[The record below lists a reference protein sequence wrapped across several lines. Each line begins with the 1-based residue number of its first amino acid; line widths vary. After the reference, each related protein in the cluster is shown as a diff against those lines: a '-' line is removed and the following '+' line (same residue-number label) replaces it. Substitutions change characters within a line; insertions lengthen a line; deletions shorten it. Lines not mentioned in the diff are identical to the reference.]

1 MTGGFF
7 ILLSSLETD
16 YRESCDWRLEPLAL
30 LWEGHG
36 EEVFDPDNS
45 SHHDQDSGQVVNAL

>member
-1 MTGGFF
+1 MTGGFY
-7 ILLSSLETD
+7 SSFFSRDGLQGEVWLEAA
-16 YRESCDWRLEPLAL
+16 EPLSL

-45 SHHDQDSGQVVNAL
+45 SHHDQDSGQVKNAL